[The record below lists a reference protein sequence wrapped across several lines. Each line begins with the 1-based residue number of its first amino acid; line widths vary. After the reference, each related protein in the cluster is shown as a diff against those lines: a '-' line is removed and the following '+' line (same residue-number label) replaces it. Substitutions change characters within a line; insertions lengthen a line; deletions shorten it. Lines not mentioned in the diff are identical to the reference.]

1 MKEYHIAPFIL
12 AYYAST
18 FTGSTGTKDYAKLI
32 VPDVFELI
40 PDWSIYTAAFAPLV
54 YLIGTSSSISI
65 EHVGTIMSYVCLLYS
80 FTGLVRDSKTKINR
94 YTMPLF
100 WTGTL
105 VVMYHTPLVR
115 QNIYTMYA
123 LAVLYSLTLI
133 KNNVATGADSL
144 QDIALVHL
152 LFYFTK

>member
-18 FTGSTGTKDYAKLI
+18 FTGSGSKDYAKLI
-32 VPDVFELI
+32 TPSVVERVPE
-40 PDWSIYTAAFAPLV
+40 WSMYTAALVPFA
-54 YLIGTSSSISI
+54 YLIGASSSLSI
-65 EHVGTIMSYVCLLYS
+65 EHVGTIMSYICLLYS
-80 FTGLVRDSKTKINR
+80 VMGLVRDSKTKMNR

-100 WTGTL
+100 WSGAL
-105 VVMYHTPLVR
+105 VVMYNTPLVR
-115 QNIYTMYA
+115 ENINTMYLLA
-123 LAVLYSLTLI
+123 LLYSLTLI